1 MSCAAIQSPS
11 GGPKDETPPTLVST
25 LPENGVTNFSG
36 RKIELQF
43 SEYLKESS
51 IQKSIQILPALENQ
65 PIFIY
70 QGKKV
75 ILELEESLKSNQTY
89 IVLINRSLMDEHNL
103 KISKSVQIAFSTGS
117 KIDDGLISGK
127 VEYSK
132 KASLN
137 LWKIKDSSDV
147 TTFYTRSPDYTVD
160 ASDSGFYEFK
170 YLSQG
175 DYRISL
181 VDQSVSGSPLFPERM
196 LYGLSWLPLIKIK
209 EGTMLEGVNL
219 RMPQKKN
226 SLKINSVDWIN
237 GQWGTISFSDN
248 YLKEPPLTFF
258 NENKES
264 LGYSVFRDPLHEKKL
279 NFFIEDTL
287 TSYTTI
293 FSEGVYDDSL
303 SNIDSARLRVK
314 VEAFLDTNNIKVIHP
329 DEKFILDIE
338 VDNKKSLDIIFSS
351 LMDTTGS
358 EKIIKLYEDSTEIK
372 FDLKWISPLF
382 LKLTPTENWKEK
394 MEYRIE
400 FNRELLIPLYA
411 QNLKDSLLVINFKT
425 SLFQKF
431 GTLNLFAQNTFNKRF
446 IGELSEIKNND
457 IKYNV
462 SINSDTVFKIEKILE
477 GNYLLMLYRD
487 KDKSNN
493 YTYGN
498 LDPYHPAE
506 WFFIYPDTIQI
517 RSNWDLDLRDID
529 LGVK

>member
-1 MSCAAIQSPS
+1 
-11 GGPKDETPPTLVST
+11 
-25 LPENGVTNFSG
+25 
-36 RKIELQF
+36 
-43 SEYLKESS
+43 
-51 IQKSIQILPALENQ
+51 
-65 PIFIY
+65 
-70 QGKKV
+70 
-75 ILELEESLKSNQTY
+75 
-89 IVLINRSLMDEHNL
+89 
-103 KISKSVQIAFSTGS
+103 
-117 KIDDGLISGK
+117 
-127 VEYSK
+127 
-132 KASLN
+132 
-137 LWKIKDSSDV
+137 
-147 TTFYTRSPDYTVD
+147 
-160 ASDSGFYEFK
+160 
-170 YLSQG
+170 
-175 DYRISL
+175 
-181 VDQSVSGSPLFPERM
+181 
-196 LYGLSWLPLIKIK
+196 
-209 EGTMLEGVNL
+209 
-219 RMPQKKN
+219 
-226 SLKINSVDWIN
+226 
-237 GQWGTISFSDN
+237 
-248 YLKEPPLTFF
+248 
-258 NENKES
+258 
-264 LGYSVFRDPLHEKKL
+264 
-279 NFFIEDTL
+279 
-287 TSYTTI
+287 
-293 FSEGVYDDSL
+293 
-303 SNIDSARLRVK
+303 
-314 VEAFLDTNNIKVIHP
+314 
-329 DEKFILDIE
+329 

-358 EKIIKLYEDSTEIK
+358 EKTIKLYEDSTEIK
-372 FDLKWISPLF
+372 FNLKWISPLF

-411 QNLKDSLLVINFKT
+411 QNLKDSLHVINFKT